1 MDDETA
7 STISVLLGI
16 GKYEEEKEKYRT
28 EEGEYDLCKAI
39 EDMMEDSRQE
49 GIVEGE
55 ARRIISVTESIM
67 KNLHCTLERACEIA
81 GMPLAEY
88 RQAKTML

>member
-1 MDDETA
+1 M
-7 STISVLLGI
+7 
-16 GKYEEEKEKYRT
+16 
-28 EEGEYDLCKAI
+28 CKAI

-49 GIVEGE
+49 GIVEGEARGE